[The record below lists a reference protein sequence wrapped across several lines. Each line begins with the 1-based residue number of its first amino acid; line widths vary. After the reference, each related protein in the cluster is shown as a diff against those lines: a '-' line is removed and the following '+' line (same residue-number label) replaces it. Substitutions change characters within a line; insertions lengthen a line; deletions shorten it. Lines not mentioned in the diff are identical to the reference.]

1 MFTHSYTFLLLLG
14 NHVADCI
21 QLDGTIEE
29 KIKHL
34 KADFAAIVIETRG
47 HLEELYSNVEN
58 AATWLNEILRGN
70 EDEPLVVEESAPDYS
85 KLFRQLQKKWSFTR
99 PDLLQQLVDELT
111 IVSLKKRMQAYTE
124 RYDAFC
130 HSFPINKET
139 KAKSVQFEPRDPRQ
153 PCLVIIFESISK
165 YFNIEVFLT
174 DVFKIYKRYL
184 RVHKIDLDSV
194 QRVTVQFAASMEPH
208 LQACIDQGK
217 ETARRHRVTD
227 IHIEPQT
234 ETQQLTATQ
243 DNTTHTEEKTQKEVE
258 TLAIDCETIEN
269 KSKMTETR
277 ILRKRV
283 NSKPNGVIKNKKS
296 KTKKITNGEM
306 IPCYD

>member
-1 MFTHSYTFLLLLG
+1 MMLFVTLFQS
-14 NHVADCI
+14 
-21 QLDGTIEE
+21 
-29 KIKHL
+29 
-34 KADFAAIVIETRG
+34 TR
-47 HLEELYSNVEN
+47 
-58 AATWLNEILRGN
+58 
-70 EDEPLVVEESAPDYS
+70 
-85 KLFRQLQKKWSFTR
+85 R
-99 PDLLQQLVDELT
+99 P
-111 IVSLKKRMQAYTE
+111 
-124 RYDAFC
+124 
-130 HSFPINKET
+130 

-165 YFNIEVFLT
+165 FFNIEVFLT

-217 ETARRHRVTD
+217 ETARRHHVTD
-227 IHIEPQT
+227 MHIEPHT

-258 TLAIDCETIEN
+258 TLAIDRETIEN
-269 KSKMTETR
+269 KSNMTETR